1 MTAQIKM
8 KYTNYRGETAIRTV
22 LPNCIKFGA
31 TTYHPQEQWL
41 MQAYCTDRHDLREF
55 ALADCD
61 FTMQGTLSAAY
72 NAVRQF
78 HKTFGHPAP
87 DVPQMQ
93 PDEWVTR
100 RAAWIMSE
108 VDELV
113 EAPTIIQQA
122 DAYLD
127 VIYFALGGLV
137 ELGVEPSAI
146 FDLVQAANMAKIWPD
161 GSVQKDATGKVIKP
175 VGWVAPDAEIA
186 DQIAQQIVNVVNS
199 K

>member
-1 MTAQIKM
+1 MIDKTLAAKVLLTAA
-8 KYTNYRGETAIRTV
+8 N
-22 LPNCIKFGA
+22 
-31 TTYHPQEQWL
+31 
-41 MQAYCTDRHDLREF
+41 
-55 ALADCD
+55 DCD
-61 FTMQGTLSAAY
+61 AAGNEFNWAHDDIIDTETQKKDIETLVKQIESCGTLSAAY

-93 PDEWVTR
+93 PDNLVTR

-175 VGWVAPDAEIA
+175 VGWVAPDAAIA
-186 DQIAQQIVNVVNS
+186 DAIAQQIVDAIEQQIADAINS